1 MLPPFYVHRQRN
13 PHRLPSFGF
22 FMNRSGSVIQTTAS
36 LTLAVM
42 VGLFGPVT
50 QAADL
55 AERLQALSP
64 SVIAAQS
71 QMRGDPVRGS
81 IIFHTSAAGCIKC
94 HADGSG
100 PSPLG
105 PRLPEISPDASD
117 AYLIEAILQPSRSIR
132 EGYETIAV
140 VGRDGRVRTGVIA
153 SQNDDQVVL
162 RELSDLLHP
171 TVIPRHDIDEI
182 EQLPTSMMPAGLVN
196 SLRSERDFYDLLRYV
211 FEVVRGGGAR
221 AAALRPA
228 PEDLIIRDDSIGLDH
243 AGILRSLG
251 DRDLT
256 AGKQIYLGHCKN
268 CHGADGNQPTLP
280 LARAFGHESLR
291 SGGDPYRMFLTLT
304 KGSGLMAPVR
314 HLSPKERYQVIHFIR
329 EQLMKPSNPDY
340 TPIDEAYL
348 TGLPPGTS
356 SGKQSTDGPRDFGPA
371 LGSQIGTRVHNA
383 LTIRLDDTTTAA
395 YDLHQMGLVGVWK
408 DGFLDLSNT
417 QHYRQ
422 RGEQM
427 PKISGSLLP
436 GMDGWQ
442 WAFAGGFDLPAD
454 AKPPRGPL
462 REDLMRYEGH
472 SLYGNNVI
480 LRYAIEGRDILE
492 SPGCRSTPSGDC
504 IEHTLRIGPGRQSLA
519 LAVARLPEP
528 DRSSGVY
535 STPTTPQPQPRAAAT
550 NHVAFLAHAAT
561 PSARHLVPPAKAAP
575 LDLGT
580 VNRTI
585 LVRFRTSAT
594 GTLIASAP
602 EQGNWVANG
611 KTLFLR
617 DDELVFDIGWVGAI
631 RGKAHVRDGQWHTAA
646 VVVRDTRTALF
657 VDGRLLGE
665 RPNFRR
671 PPVSG
676 HVLKIGSTAADFGGD
691 FGGEIAWAR
700 IYSEA
705 VPATDLAALA
715 GSQPAANVPLAFQW
729 EASAAPVP
737 ANVPTNAVAAT
748 VVGETT
754 DCTWEVRPDGR
765 MVLTIP
771 PTQTSRTIRIA
782 VLSARQTDR
791 KQLIESVNS
800 APDKP
805 VADLQAQLRGGP
817 RRWPEMLTLRGRPGE
832 SINGYALD
840 TIPVPF
846 ENPWNAW
853 LRTSALDF
861 FPDGRAVVTTHGG
874 DVYLVSGIDRTLH
887 EVTWQRFAA
896 GLFEPFGVRVVD
908 GLIYVTCRDGIKRLH
923 DENGDGEADF
933 IEAFW
938 NDDDVSCMFHAY
950 NFDLQTDEAG
960 NFYFA
965 KAGQYTHHHRPGT
978 IMKVPPEG
986 GRAEVVAWGFRTPNG
1001 MGRLADGRFTVSDN
1015 QGPWMPAGKISVI
1028 EPGGFYG
1035 NMPTTAEQEQW
1046 LRGRN
1051 HGELP
1056 TGFTEPFIWMPQEL
1070 DNSCGGQVWIA
1081 DPRFGPLAGRLLHAS
1096 FGKGWLYS
1104 LSMQEIAG
1112 QTQAAIIALPHQWRA
1127 GVMRLRVNPADGQVY
1142 GTGLSGWQGP
1152 AGGEDGCFQR
1162 LRSTGEKCRLID
1174 SMSVTPTGLRI
1185 RFSFPLDPQAA
1196 TAPGRW
1202 QAEMWD
1208 YLWSK
1213 KYGSEQFS
1221 VLRPGKTGRD
1231 RLTISAAALI
1241 DPQTVEI
1248 TLPQLKACDQ
1258 LFVKMAIRDS
1268 TGEPFTEEVYLT
1280 IHAVPMNVQ

>member
-1 MLPPFYVHRQRN
+1 MNTLSLPARCRIFVAAVLTVGLLAPAGEAAELAQR
-13 PHRLPSFGF
+13 LLT
-22 FMNRSGSVIQTTAS
+22 RSPEFIAAQTRMRGDSVRGSVI
-36 LTLAVM
+36 
-42 VGLFGPVT
+42 
-50 QAADL
+50 
-55 AERLQALSP
+55 
-64 SVIAAQS
+64 
-71 QMRGDPVRGS
+71 
-81 IIFHTSAAGCIKC
+81 FHASAAGCIKC
-94 HADGSG
+94 HSDGST

-105 PRLPEISPDASD
+105 PKLTDISREVTD
-117 AYLIEAILQPSRSIR
+117 AYLIEAILRPSRTISK
-132 EGYETIAV
+132 GYETVAV
-140 VGRDGRVRTGVIA
+140 VTDDGLVRTGMIA
-153 SQNDDQVVL
+153 SQDGEQVVL
-162 RELSDLLHP
+162 RELNNLLEP
-171 TVIPRHDIDEI
+171 TVIPREGIDGI
-182 EQLPTSMMPAGLVN
+182 ETLSTSMMPEGLVN
-196 SLRSERDFYDLLRYV
+196 SLQSEREFFDLLRYL
-211 FEVVRGGGAR
+211 FEVVRGGPER
-221 AAALRPA
+221 AAALRPS
-228 PEDLIIRDDSIGLDH
+228 PEELVIEDDSIGLDH
-243 AGILRSLG
+243 AGILRRLG
-251 DRDLT
+251 DRDLA
-256 AGKQIYLGHCKN
+256 AGEQIYLGHCKN
-268 CHGADGNQPTLP
+268 CHGIDGNEPTLP
-280 LARAFGHESLR
+280 LARAFGREPLKN
-291 SGGDPYRMFLTLT
+291 GADPYRMLLTLT
-304 KGSGLMAPVR
+304 KGSGLMAPVQ
-314 HLSPKERYQVIHFIR
+314 HLSPKERYQVIHYIR
-329 EQLMKPSNPDY
+329 EALMKPSNPTY

-348 TGLPPGTS
+348 TDLPPGTS
-356 SGKQSTDGPRDFGPA
+356 SGEQSTNGPRDFGPA
-371 LGSQIGTRVHNA
+371 LGSQIGARVHNA

-395 YDLHQMGLVGVWK
+395 YDLHQMRLVGVWK

-427 PKISGSLLP
+427 PEINGALLP

-472 SLYGNNVI
+472 SLHGNNVI

-492 SPGCRSTPSGDC
+492 SPGYRSTPSGDC
-504 IEHTLRIGPGRQSLA
+504 IEHTLQIGPGKQSLA

-528 DRSSGVY
+528 DQSSGVY
-535 STPTTPQPQPRAAAT
+535 SKPTTPQPQPRAAAT

-561 PSARHLVPPAKAAP
+561 PSARHLVPPAKAAS

-617 DDELVFDIGWVGAI
+617 NDELVFDIGWVGAI
-631 RGKAHVRDGQWHTAA
+631 RGKADVRDGQWHTAA
-646 VVVRDTRTALF
+646 VVVRDTSTALF

-665 RPNFRR
+665 RPSFRR

-676 HVLKIGSTAADFGGD
+676 HVLKIGSTAANFGGD

-771 PTQTSRTIRIA
+771 PTPTSRTIRIA

-791 KQLIESVNS
+791 KQLIASVS
-800 APDKP
+800 SLPDEP

-817 RRWPEMLTLRGRPGE
+817 RRWPETLTLQGRPGE

-874 DVYLVSGIDRTLH
+874 DVYIVSGIDAMLH
-887 EVTWQRFAA
+887 QVVWQRYAA

-908 GLIYVTCRDGIKRLH
+908 GQIYVTCRDGIKRLH

-965 KAGQYTHHHRPGT
+965 KAGQYTQHHRPGT
-978 IMKVPPEG
+978 IMKIPAGG
-986 GRAEVVAWGFRTPNG
+986 GRAEVVAWGLRTPNG

-1015 QGPWMPAGKISVI
+1015 QGPWMPAGKISAV

-1035 NMPTTAEQEQW
+1035 NMPINSEQERW
-1046 LRGRN
+1046 LRDRN
-1051 HGELP
+1051 GGSLP
-1056 TGFTEPFIWMPQEL
+1056 ERFDEPLIWMPQEL
-1070 DNSCGGQVWIA
+1070 DNSCGGQVWVD

-1096 FGKGWLYS
+1096 FGKGWVYYL
-1104 LSMQEIAG
+1104 LLDEVAD
-1112 QTQAAIIALPHQWRA
+1112 QTQAAIVALPHQWEA

-1142 GTGLSGWQGP
+1142 GVGLSGWQGP
-1152 AGGEDGCFQR
+1152 AGGKDGCFQR
-1162 LRSTGEKCRLID
+1162 LRWTGKSCRSIERVNL
-1174 SMSVTPTGLRI
+1174 SPSGLRL
-1185 RFSFPLDPQAA
+1185 RFSFPLHPASA
-1196 TAPGRW
+1196 TNLDSWR
-1202 QAEMWD
+1202 AEMWD
-1208 YLWSK
+1208 YLWSE
-1213 KYGSEQFS
+1213 KYGSDQFS
-1221 VLRPGKTGRD
+1221 VLQPGKKGRD
-1231 RLTISAAALI
+1231 RLVISKATLV
-1241 DPQTVEI
+1241 DPQTVLLTI
-1248 TLPQLKACDQ
+1248 PDLRACDQ
-1258 LFVKMAIRDS
+1258 LLLKIAVKDS
-1268 TGEPFTEEVYLT
+1268 DGEPFPEEAYLT
-1280 IHAVPMNVQ
+1280 IHAMPTEAPSPPTRVSQN